1 METFPWKYNSPKPN
15 LQEIEHINGPK
26 TIEEVAIATQPLQH
40 TQKTSFRVTFINNT
54 RKSLST
60 QKGHLNYS
68 SKDTDEILLNSLAFP
83 WYFEEMDKGMH
94 CGKGKAHNSLT

>member
-1 METFPWKYNSPKPN
+1 MVLKLLKKLQLQLSPYNIHKKLRS
-15 LQEIEHINGPK
+15 LS
-26 TIEEVAIATQPLQH
+26 L
-40 TQKTSFRVTFINNT
+40 SFSNT
-54 RKSLST
+54 RKSLRT

-68 SKDTDEILLNSLAFP
+68 SKHTDEIFLNSLVFP